1 MILTNV
7 SFDVPVFVAMI
18 ILVALSA
25 FFSMSETAF
34 SSSSIVKLKIAVED
48 RKAGAKKAI
57 RLTENFDRTLTTLLV
72 GNNIVNTA
80 ISTISVGF
88 FGKLILNAKY
98 VELVATAV
106 ITVTLLIFGEIMPK
120 TIAKQNSE
128 AVALKVAWPVYII
141 SCILLPVVLFFQ
153 LLQRAFTRK
162 KVDDVMNEDELEI
175 ALASMEEDGKI
186 EEKEVGLIKKVLDL
200 NDRNVGDIMVPR
212 IEMVGIDYA
221 SSLSEVKDILQKNN
235 FSRIPVYKDDKD
247 HIVGILFER
256 DFFKSYADN
265 KAVNWRKLIRPAKYV
280 SAAMKVDAL
289 IEYLQQEKTHLAIVS
304 GEFGDTVG
312 LVTMEDALEELVGEI
327 YDEHDEAG
335 LNDLMFEKQEDGSYI
350 VDADMYVED
359 LFERLGVGSAPEDA
373 PSKLYSWMFE
383 HCEELPKV
391 GISMSYVSRYTKF
404 DEEEETYV
412 DYAKKLTFTIFE
424 VDDRRIEK
432 IKIEITDA
440 TEEEIEAQIEEEEE

>member
-34 SSSSIVKLKIAVED
+34 SSSSIVKLKLAVED

-221 SSLSEVKDILQKNN
+221 SSLSEVKDILQKII
-235 FSRIPVYKDDKD
+235 FHVY
-247 HIVGILFER
+247 
-256 DFFKSYADN
+256 
-265 KAVNWRKLIRPAKYV
+265 
-280 SAAMKVDAL
+280 
-289 IEYLQQEKTHLAIVS
+289 Q
-304 GEFGDTVG
+304 
-312 LVTMEDALEELVGEI
+312 
-327 YDEHDEAG
+327 
-335 LNDLMFEKQEDGSYI
+335 YI
-350 VDADMYVED
+350 KM
-359 LFERLGVGSAPEDA
+359 
-373 PSKLYSWMFE
+373 
-383 HCEELPKV
+383 
-391 GISMSYVSRYTKF
+391 
-404 DEEEETYV
+404 
-412 DYAKKLTFTIFE
+412 
-424 VDDRRIEK
+424 
-432 IKIEITDA
+432 IKIISLVSYLNVISLNHTL
-440 TEEEIEAQIEEEEE
+440 IIKQ